1 MDKATGLMAEAAE
14 KAEAGRVKTHT
25 RQHEVAAKEGHV
37 VGQHT
42 VDESAAGQLRH
53 LTQVDTSQEL
63 TTTLKRTAPQ
73 ATQTAELQPHT
84 VGVRSF
90 INSSTACQVV
100 LQLSIVD
107 QQVTLD
113 VLTLEN

>member
-1 MDKATGLMAEAAE
+1 MDKATGLTAEAAE
-14 KAEAGRVKTHT
+14 KAETGRVRTHT

-37 VGQHT
+37 VVQHT

-63 TTTLKRTAPQ
+63 TTTLKRTAPL
-73 ATQTAELQPHT
+73 ATQTAELKPHT

-90 INSSTACQVV
+90 INCSTACQVV
-100 LQLSIVD
+100 IQLSIVD
-107 QQVTLD
+107 QQVTLK
-113 VLTLEN
+113 VILL